1 MPELN
6 YSLETIDEV
15 PDEYKGLYLEEEK
28 DGKKL
33 YRLNVNGV
41 KPQAEF
47 DSVYGTLTK
56 VRDERNGFE
65 KKLKAFGEIT
75 PEKYKAL
82 QDELD
87 SLKKARNSQTEED
100 FLKRLNEVKA
110 ANAAEMQKKMD
121 EFNKSESDY
130 KKHLEDK
137 EKTITKMR
145 LENSLSAL
153 YAEKGDPSGRD
164 LAIQLAN
171 NELTWNADAGEF
183 RTKDGLLNLQDWMN
197 EEMFKKHTCLLKPDL
212 SAKAR
217 ETGGSVSEYEKYF
230 NPNIE
235 GYDDPEGEPIK
246 KRTEFFRK
254 NPEKAKELLN
264 KYKQ

>member
-1 MPELN
+1 M
-6 YSLETIDEV
+6 
-15 PDEYKGLYLEEEK
+15 
-28 DGKKL
+28 
-33 YRLNVNGV
+33 
-41 KPQAEF
+41 
-47 DSVYGTLTK
+47 
-56 VRDERNGFE
+56 
-65 KKLKAFGEIT
+65 
-75 PEKYKAL
+75 
-82 QDELD
+82 
-87 SLKKARNSQTEED
+87 
-100 FLKRLNEVKA
+100 KRLNEVKA

-130 KKHLEDK
+130 KKQLEDK

-217 ETGGSVSEYEKYF
+217 ETGGPVSEYEKYF